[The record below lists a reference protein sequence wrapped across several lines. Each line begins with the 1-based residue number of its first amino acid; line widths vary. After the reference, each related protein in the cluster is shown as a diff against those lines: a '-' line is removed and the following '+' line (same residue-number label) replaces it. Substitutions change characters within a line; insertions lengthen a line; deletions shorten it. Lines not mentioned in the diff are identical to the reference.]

1 MRIRL
6 KPRSRHADL
15 TFARRTGVLL
25 ALFVLLSNVGFVLAQ
40 GLRNPEL
47 LRTSINVAN
56 FPRQV
61 DLFMSLRE
69 SALIPSFAIA
79 IIVFIVVAL
88 LHFFAFGAKDMSS
101 RGPGDDIAWWSAY
114 ERILHA
120 ITAITFVLL
129 DISGLAITFG
139 RYLGGGAP
147 GLFLRHTHEYS
158 GFVFTVSIILLF
170 IPWVR
175 HAIPRSYDMAW
186 FTRLGGY
193 LGYKGA
199 LKSEKFNAGQKL
211 WYWIAVIAGV
221 LLAYSG
227 LMQYFGV
234 GTVLQRRTD
243 VIIHFFASIPI
254 ILMFVVHLY
263 LSTIGTK
270 GVFMSMVNGRFS
282 KSAAQQYYSEA
293 PELRRATQPTGS
305 DD

>member
-6 KPRSRHADL
+6 QPRSRRSTYA
-15 TFARRTGVLL
+15 FVRRMSVLL
-25 ALFVLLSNVGFVLAQ
+25 GLFVLVSNAGFVLAQ

-79 IIVFIVVAL
+79 IVAFIVIAL
-88 LHFFAFGAKDMSS
+88 GHFFTFGPKDLSI
-101 RGPGDDIAWWSAY
+101 RGQGDAMPWWNAY
-114 ERILHA
+114 ERIIHA
-120 ITAITFVLL
+120 LVAITFVLL
-129 DISGLAITFG
+129 AISGLAVTFG
-139 RYLGGGAP
+139 RSLGGGAP

-158 GFVFTVSIILLF
+158 GFVFTVCIVLLF
-170 IPWVR
+170 VPWVR
-175 HAIPRSYDMAW
+175 HAIPRSYDMEW
-186 FTRLGGY
+186 FSKLGGY
-193 LGYKGA
+193 LGYKGG
-199 LKSEKFNAGQKL
+199 LKSDKFNAGQKV

-227 LMQYFGV
+227 LMEYFGI

-243 VIIHFFASIPI
+243 VMIHFFAAIPI
-254 ILMFVVHLY
+254 VLMFLVHLY
-263 LSTIGTK
+263 LTTIGTK
-270 GVFMSMVNGRFS
+270 GAFMGMVNGRIS
-282 KSAAQQYYSEA
+282 KTAAQQFHSEA
-293 PELRRATQPTGS
+293 PEMRRPAPAGS